1 MSVMAETPQSAIA
14 PYVAVAE
21 VGLALYALSAVLSS
35 SLLVKVRGQVPV
47 AQFPLYSCVCFQTGK
62 PTHAQRISSLFS
74 ADKECELC
82 RVGKDGV
89 CETRGEPHQTGRCG
103 VDTQEWVWWGGGP
116 RRELAS
122 SVQGGGGLDLSR
134 CE

>member
-1 MSVMAETPQSAIA
+1 MFVTPEVSQLETSALTLCLSLKRFSMSVMAETPQSAIA

-21 VGLALYALSAVLSS
+21 VGLALYALTAVFSSA
-35 SLLVKVRGQVPV
+35 LLVKVRGQVPV
-47 AQFPLYSCVCFQTGK
+47 AQFPLYSFVCFQTGK

-89 CETRGEPHQTGRCG
+89 CEARGEPHHSPGDAG
-103 VDTQEWVWWGGGP
+103 
-116 RRELAS
+116 
-122 SVQGGGGLDLSR
+122 
-134 CE
+134 